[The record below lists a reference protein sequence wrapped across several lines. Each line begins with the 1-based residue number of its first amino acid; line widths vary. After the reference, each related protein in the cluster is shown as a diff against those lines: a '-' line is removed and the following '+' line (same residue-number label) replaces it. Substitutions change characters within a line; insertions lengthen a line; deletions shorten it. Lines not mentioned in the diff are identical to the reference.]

1 MEIITSLFLLIC
13 LILITHN
20 MNKKKVNNKDL
31 SLKDLIKKTFPKH
44 HIIDKNQTIM
54 ICDFDIRNEP
64 DELAFI
70 RLNPN
75 KKKSIEKLGRRI
87 VINYQKI
94 PSSKELKNDLPH
106 IK

>member
-87 VINYQKI
+87 VINYQKM

>member
-20 MNKKKVNNKDL
+20 MNKKKVYHKEL

-87 VINYQKI
+87 VINYQKM